1 MIAGMTP
8 FTFFHV
14 LISLIGIFTG
24 FIVVFGFIAAKRLD
38 LWNTVFLITTALT
51 SITGFF
57 FPYTGFKPSY
67 ALGVLSL
74 IALAVAIP
82 ALYSKQLAGGWR
94 SAYVISSTIAL
105 FLNFFVLI
113 FQLFEKVPALHALAP
128 TMSEGPFKISVLCAL
143 VLFIILGIAGTKR
156 FKTAVV

>member
-1 MIAGMTP
+1 MTP

-24 FIVVFGFIAAKRLD
+24 FVVIFGFIAGKRLD
-38 LWNTVFLITTALT
+38 LWNAVFLIMTALT

-67 ALGVLSL
+67 VLGVLSL
-74 IALAVAIP
+74 IALAVAFP
-82 ALYSKQLAGGWR
+82 ALYSKHLAGGWR
-94 SAYVISSTIAL
+94 SAYVVTSTIAQ

-128 TMSEGPFKISVLCAL
+128 TMSEAPFKISALSAL

-156 FKTAVV
+156 FKTATA